1 MGKLESSRRW
11 LEDPSLWPGRYGAG
25 PFVLADIKKENM
37 VHKLSCKI
45 GDEELVLETGRMAKQ
60 ANGAVF
66 ATYGGSAIIATACCS
81 EEAKEGL
88 DFVPVTVEYNEKF
101 YAAGK
106 IPGGFVKRETR
117 PKDRE
122 ILVSRIIDR
131 PMRPLF
137 DKAFGREIQIVPT
150 CVSFDSVNPPDVIGI
165 VAASA
170 AVHISDIPFNGPIAG
185 VRVCLLDGAYIVN
198 PTHELIKKSKLE
210 IVVAGTAEG
219 ITMVEG
225 HAAEASEEEMLGA
238 IEVAKKPIADICALI
253 VKLRELAGKDKLPL
267 SPVKA
272 ELQKAAEIRAYAQ
285 ALLSKA
291 VFTKVKQE
299 RHAAV
304 QAAIADARAKF
315 AEVLVDE
322 TQIRL
327 FGALMEDLQYEI
339 LRAGILDKSVR
350 VDGRGLEDI
359 RPITCEIGVLKRA
372 HGSALFTRGE
382 TQALGVTTLGT
393 VFDEQ
398 ILDDIEGDRRDRF
411 MLHYNFPPFSVG
423 EVGRLGTGRR
433 EIGHGNLAR
442 RAIEEVLPTKE
453 AFPYTIRVVSE
464 VLESNGSSSMASVCA
479 GTLSLLHAGV
489 PLKMPV
495 AGIAM
500 GLITEGKRYAVL
512 SDILGDEDHL
522 GDMDFK
528 VAGSTQGI
536 TGFQMD
542 IKIAGVST
550 EILEKALS
558 QAKRGRLHI
567 LSIMEKTISAPSP
580 EISEY
585 APKVVSA
592 KIDVEKIGAII
603 GPGGKNIKALCEKY
617 GVKINVDDDGS
628 VTIYGQTQKAA
639 YDAKDAVMGIAE
651 DPIVGTVYDGIVKRV
666 MDFGAFIEILPG
678 KEGLCHISR
687 LSKTRVE
694 KVTDVVH
701 EGDTLK
707 VKLLEVDR
715 LGRLNLAAVDALD
728 ENGNVPMPEHR
739 EDSGDSSR
747 GERRPYGGDRND
759 RGGDRGPRRDDSRRR

>member
-1 MGKLESSRRW
+1 MTHR
-11 LEDPSLWPGRYGAG
+11 
-25 PFVLADIKKENM
+25 
-37 VHKLSCKI
+37 LSYKI
-45 GDEELVLETGRMAKQ
+45 GNEELVLETGRMAKQ

-66 ATYGGSAIIATACCS
+66 ATYGGSAVIATVCCS
-81 EEAKEGL
+81 HEPKEGL
-88 DFVPVTVEYNEKF
+88 DFVPLTVEYNEKF

-150 CVSFDSVNPPDVIGI
+150 CISFDGVNPPDILGVI
-165 VAASA
+165 ASSA

-185 VRVCLLDGAYIVN
+185 VRVCLVDGEYIIN
-198 PTHELIKKSKLE
+198 PTHDQIKTAKLE
-210 IVVAGTAEG
+210 IVVAGTADG

-225 HAAEASEEEMLGA
+225 HADEASEEEMLAA
-238 IEVAKKPIADICALI
+238 IEVAKKPIAEICGII
-253 VKLRELAGKDKLPL
+253 VQLRELAGKEKLPL
-267 SPVKA
+267 LVSADVLQNEEAIRSMARELLEKA
-272 ELQKAAEIRAYAQ
+272 L
-285 ALLSKA
+285 
-291 VFTKVKQE
+291 FTKVKQE
-299 RHAAV
+299 RYAAV
-304 QAAIADARAKF
+304 AAAIAEVRAKF
-315 AEVLVDE
+315 AEQLEDE
-322 TQIRL
+322 KQARL
-327 FGALMEDLQYEI
+327 FAALMEELQYQI
-339 LRAGILDKSVR
+339 LRSNILDKGKR

-359 RPITCEIGVLKRA
+359 RPITCEVGVLKRT

-423 EVGRLGTGRR
+423 EVGKLGTGRR

-442 RAIEEVLPTKE
+442 RAIEQVLPPKE
-453 AFPYTIRVVSE
+453 KFPYTIRVVSE
-464 VLESNGSSSMASVCA
+464 VLESNGSSSMATVCA
-479 GTLSLLHAGV
+479 GTLSLMHAGV

-500 GLITEGKRYAVL
+500 GLVTEGDRYAVL

-528 VAGSTQGI
+528 VAGSTRGI

-550 EILEKALS
+550 EILKKALE

-567 LSIMEKTISAPSP
+567 LSIMEKTIAAPSP
-580 EISEY
+580 DISEY

-592 KIDVEKIGAII
+592 KVDPEKIGAII
-603 GPGGKNIKALCEKY
+603 GPGGKNIKALCDKY
-617 GVKINVDDDGS
+617 DVQINVDDDGS
-628 VTIYGQTQKAA
+628 VTIYGRNQKAA
-639 YDAKDAVMGIAE
+639 YEAKDAVIGIAE
-651 DPIVGTVYDGIVKRV
+651 DPVVGAVYDGVVKRV
-666 MDFGAFIEILPG
+666 MDFGAFVEILPG

-687 LSKTRVE
+687 LAKTRVE
-694 KVTDVVH
+694 RVTDIVH
-701 EGDTLK
+701 EGDTIK
-707 VKLLEVDR
+707 VKLLEIDR
-715 LGRLNLAAVDALD
+715 LGRLNLASIDALD
-728 ENGNVPMPEHR
+728 ENGNVPSPELR
-739 EDSGDSSR
+739 RQSGD
-747 GERRPYGGDRND
+747 EMD
-759 RGGDRGPRRDDSRRR
+759 RGRSGDRGRRDDHRRR

>member
-1 MGKLESSRRW
+1 
-11 LEDPSLWPGRYGAG
+11 
-25 PFVLADIKKENM
+25 M
-37 VHKLSCKI
+37 VHKLSYKI
-45 GDEELVLETGRMAKQ
+45 GDTELVLETGRMAKQ

-66 ATYGGSAIIATACCS
+66 ATFGGSAVLATACCS
-81 EEAKEGL
+81 SEAKEGL

-150 CVSFDSVNPPDVIGI
+150 CVSFDGVNPPDVIGI

-170 AVHISDIPFNGPIAG
+170 AVSISDIPFNGPIAG
-185 VRVCLLDGAYIVN
+185 VRVCLVDGSYIVN
-198 PTHELIKKSKLE
+198 PTHEQLKKSKLE
-210 IVVAGTAEG
+210 ILVAGTAGG
-219 ITMVEG
+219 IAMVEG
-225 HAAEASEEEMLGA
+225 HAEEASEEEMLGA
-238 IEVAKKPIADICALI
+238 IEVAKKPIAEICALI

-267 SPVKA
+267 APSKDKLQREDEIRSFA
-272 ELQKAAEIRAYAQ
+272 EPLLQKA
-285 ALLSKA
+285 L
-291 VFTKVKQE
+291 FTKEKME
-299 RHAAV
+299 RYAAV
-304 QAAIADARAKF
+304 AAAIAAVKAKF
-315 AEVLVDE
+315 AELLADDI
-322 TQIRL
+322 QARL
-327 FGALMEDLQYEI
+327 FGALMEELQYHI
-339 LRAGILDKSVR
+339 LRSGILDKGLR

-359 RPITCEIGVLKRA
+359 RPITCEIGVLDRA

-382 TQALGVTTLGT
+382 TQSLGITTLGT

-442 RAIEEVLPTKE
+442 RAIEEVLPSKE

-464 VLESNGSSSMASVCA
+464 ILESNGSSSMASVCS

-500 GLITEGKRYAVL
+500 GLITEGSRYAVL

-528 VAGSTQGI
+528 VAGSTRGI

-550 EILEKALS
+550 EILEKALA

-567 LSIMEKTISAPSP
+567 LSVMEQTIAAPSP
-580 EISEY
+580 EISVY
-585 APKVVSA
+585 APKVVTA

-628 VTIYGQTQKAA
+628 VTIYGANQKAA
-639 YDAKDAVMGIAE
+639 YDAKEAVMGIAE
-651 DPIVGTVYDGIVKRV
+651 DPITGTIYDGIVKRV

-694 KVTDVVH
+694 RVTDVVH
-701 EGDTLK
+701 EGDTIK

-728 ENGNVPMPEHR
+728 ENGNVPNPEPR
-739 EDSGDSSR
+739 DDSHGGG
-747 GERRPYGGDRND
+747 GERRPYGGGD
-759 RGGDRGPRRDDSRRR
+759 RGSGPSRGGDRDRGPRRDDSRRR

>member
-1 MGKLESSRRW
+1 MARLESSRRW
-11 LEDPSLWPGRYGAG
+11 LEDPGLWPGRYGAG

-198 PTHELIKKSKLE
+198 PTHEQIKKSKLE

-238 IEVAKKPIADICALI
+238 IEVAKKPISDICALI
-253 VKLRELAGKDKLPL
+253 VKLRELAGKDKLPVV
-267 SPVKA
+267 PQKV

-291 VFTKVKQE
+291 VFTRVKQE

-315 AEVLVDE
+315 ADVLVDE
-322 TQIRL
+322 TQNRL

-442 RAIEEVLPTKE
+442 RAIEEVLPAKE